1 METGLYKVKNKQ
13 HKNFYAVVKQD
24 SVLLHPV
31 RKVQT
36 EWVADTLATFTIDLK
51 AINSATDK
59 TISFVNPSFDI
70 AVLTILFKY
79 RPYTSGFS
87 NQLNTNFNAAG
98 YIGYRSDL
106 YILNY
111 KKDPLNKYQS
121 TINHFCLQLWLFSRV
136 GSNPNERLCY
146 Q

>member
-87 NQLNTNFNAAG
+87 NQLR
-98 YIGYRSDL
+98 IYRS
-106 YILNY
+106 
-111 KKDPLNKYQS
+111 
-121 TINHFCLQLWLFSRV
+121 
-136 GSNPNERLCY
+136 ER
-146 Q
+146 